1 MDIRMP
7 VLNGFEAYEKIK
19 VFRPELPVIAQTAYS
34 SFEDEKI
41 MKMGFVDCIT
51 KPLDKEKVYEVLDA
65 FLLKFINKCS
75 KFNLHKQFA
84 LHCLFN
90 CAISSNFQNQICSLY
105 VFSLIA

>member
-34 SFEDEKI
+34 SFEDKEKI

-65 FLLKFINKCS
+65 VLLKFINKM
-75 KFNLHKQFA
+75 Q
-84 LHCLFN
+84 
-90 CAISSNFQNQICSLY
+90 QI
-105 VFSLIA
+105 